1 MRFYN
6 LLIALFVFSCLAS
19 CKKSGDAG
27 PVTLVAKWS
36 LVNDSTAFGGALA
49 SPLIKKNYVGVPG
62 DYFDFRA
69 DGKLYIKEGAKYDTL
84 AYNMNMTAGDS
95 VIINNFNYNNYP
107 SVIKPITAHNA
118 SIYSTFM
125 VFEIYYF
132 RKVNLKK

>member
-1 MRFYN
+1 MKFYN

-19 CKKSGDAG
+19 CKKSGDSG
-27 PVTLVAKWS
+27 PVTLVAKWR
-36 LVNDSTAFGGALA
+36 LLNDSTAYGGPLA

-84 AYNMNMTAGDS
+84 AYNTTAGDS
-95 VIINNFNYNNYP
+95 VIINRFNYDNYP
-107 SVIKPITAHNA
+107 SVIKPLTANNA
-118 SIYSTFM
+118 AIYSTFM

-132 RKVNLKK
+132 RKVNLKR

>member
-1 MRFYN
+1 MKFYS

-19 CKKSGDAG
+19 CKKSGNSG

-36 LVNDSTAFGGALA
+36 LVNDSTAYGGALP
-49 SPLIKKNYVGVPG
+49 SPLTKTNYIGVRG

-84 AYNMNMTAGDS
+84 AYHMTSGDS

-107 SVIKPITAHNA
+107 SVIRPLTANNVTVF
-118 SIYSTFM
+118 STFM

-132 RKVNLKK
+132 RKVNLKR

>member
-6 LLIALFVFSCLAS
+6 LLTAFFVFSCLAS
-19 CKKSGDAG
+19 CKKSNYIG
-27 PVTLVAKWS
+27 PVTLVGKWK
-36 LVNDSTAFGGALA
+36 LINDSTAYDGALA
-49 SPLIKKNYVGVPG
+49 SPLIKKNYVGIPG
-62 DYFDFRA
+62 DYFDFRT

-107 SVIKPITAHNA
+107 SVIKPLTAQNV

-125 VFEIYYF
+125 VFEIYYY
-132 RKVNLKK
+132 RKVNLKR